1 MRANERAQRK
11 VNVKLPEL
19 VIDRRDWV
27 FNVKDVDGSKIGD
40 LKISQG
46 GIVWKG
52 HGQVW
57 RSTIPWSTFDSVMRD
72 YYGQRRFTRRT

>member
-1 MRANERAQRK
+1 M
-11 VNVKLPEL
+11 
-19 VIDRRDWV
+19 

>member
-1 MRANERAQRK
+1 MRANGKAQRK

-46 GIVWKG
+46 GIVWKR